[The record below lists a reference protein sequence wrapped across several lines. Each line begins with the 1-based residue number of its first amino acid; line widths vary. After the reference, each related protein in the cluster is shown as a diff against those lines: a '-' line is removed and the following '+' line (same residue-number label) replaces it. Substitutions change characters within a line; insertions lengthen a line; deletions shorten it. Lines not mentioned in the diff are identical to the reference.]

1 MGNILNLVFDS
12 WKEDGSPLP
21 NLSHLNVDG
30 EKVILPFYIFV
41 LKPSDIKLNLCKPSD
56 VSEGESYYYFVH
68 FNESLYDGK
77 SWEISEEIENLVL
90 TKKLR
95 IVFYNEHESYTN
107 PKKYY
112 TKLLET
118 LKFKNIDESLIYL
131 VNNCSE
137 LYEIKSSN
145 PS

>member
-21 NLSHLNVDG
+21 NLSHLNIDG

-41 LKPSDIKLNLCKPSD
+41 LKPSDIELNLCKPSD
-56 VSEGESYYYFVH
+56 VSDDESYYYFVH

-77 SWEISEEIENLVL
+77 NWEISEEIENLVL
-90 TKKLR
+90 TKKLK

-107 PKKYY
+107 PKNYY
-112 TKLLET
+112 SK
-118 LKFKNIDESLIYL
+118 
-131 VNNCSE
+131 
-137 LYEIKSSN
+137 
-145 PS
+145 